1 MKRILLILCILFSFV
16 FYANCKDKK
25 KENKSLQAGIVTF
38 SKGDTKLISKDGKE
52 KKIQKDTFFF
62 KDDTIVT
69 GKDGIVDIQLTD
81 GVVIRVKQ
89 NSKLKLQDIIVGDN
103 GSTIKAK
110 LKLETGKVFAK
121 TDKKLNSDSSFSVA
135 TPTFVAGIR
144 GTEFI
149 VEDSEG
155 KDQALVS
162 DGAVSVEAI
171 DENGKPTGKESI
183 IEKGH
188 KGIIEKDSIKNAELS
203 PEELAELKE
212 DSQSI
217 SSITED
223 ARQRMQEIIRTLDD
237 QKQKNKDTLEEQI
250 QINRDALEEQMQK
263 NNTELNE
270 LKDKNQQILD
280 EQKEKNKGMMNETTG
295 KTNEQK
301 NEIKDNTKAQTNEVK
316 DKGNSELEDMKN
328 KNKIDKSQF
337 GPK

>member
-16 FYANCKDKK
+16 FLSDCKDKK
-25 KENKSLQAGIVTF
+25 KENKSLQAGVVTF
-38 SKGDTKLISKDGKE
+38 TKGDTKLLSKDGKE

-62 KDDTIVT
+62 KEDTIIT
-69 GKDGIVDIQLTD
+69 GKDGIVDVQLSD

-103 GSTIKAK
+103 GNTINAK
-110 LKLETGKVFAK
+110 LKLESGKVFAK
-121 TDKKLNSDSSFSVA
+121 TDKKLASGSSFKIS

-149 VEDSEG
+149 VEDSDG
-155 KDQALVS
+155 KDQTLVS
-162 DGAVSVEAI
+162 DGSVSVETL
-171 DENGKPTGKESI
+171 DENGNPTGKEST

-188 KGIIEKDSIKNAELS
+188 KGIIEKNSIKNADLS

-217 SSITED
+217 SSLTED
-223 ARQRMQEIIRTLDD
+223 ARKRMQEIIQTLDD
-237 QKQKNKDTLEEQI
+237 QKT
-250 QINRDALEEQMQK
+250 INRDALEEQMQK
-263 NNTELNE
+263 NNTELGD
-270 LKDKNQQILD
+270 LKDKNQQLLD
-280 EQKEKNKGMMNETTG
+280 EQKQKNNDLMNETTS
-295 KTNEQK
+295 KANEQK
-301 NEIKDNTKAQTNEVK
+301 NELKDKTKAQTDEVK
-316 DKGNSELEDMKN
+316 GKGNSELEEMKN